1 MSPEIVFLALAGS
14 GPGFQHIEII
24 SCVERVPRISGT
36 TSILEEAEIS
46 LAGPHKPDFL
56 KQRHQLPGRRDVRP
70 GFLSLRVVDIAGA
83 MP

>member
-1 MSPEIVFLALAGS
+1 MQTQA
-14 GPGFQHIEII
+14 
-24 SCVERVPRISGT
+24 RVQQTEMAPSQSREVPSRIWFS
-36 TSILEEAEIS
+36 AEIS